1 MTVEITYYG
10 HSTLGIDVD
19 GVKLV
24 VDPFF
29 APNNPLSPVEADG
42 IEADFIVISHGH
54 GDHIADAVA
63 LAKRTGAQVI
73 SNFEIISWLAEQGVE
88 NGHGMNTGGA
98 YTFPFGRLK
107 MVVAHHSSALPDGAN
122 GGNPSGVVFQFN
134 DGHDVYFAG
143 DTSLTYDM
151 KLIGEAGGVDLA
163 LLPIG
168 DNFTMG
174 PDDAVRAAQFAQAKR
189 VIPIHYNTFPPIQQ
203 DANEFAR
210 KLMDV
215 AEIECTILEPGQS
228 YTLE

>member
-1 MTVEITYYG
+1 LTIQITYYG
-10 HSTLGIDVD
+10 HSTLAIDAD
-19 GVKLV
+19 GTKLV

-29 APNNPLSPVEADG
+29 SPNNPLAPVEVDAV
-42 IEADFIVISHGH
+42 EADFIPISHGH

-63 LAKRTGAQVI
+63 LAKRTGAQPI
-73 SNFEIISWLAEQGVE
+73 SNFEIVSWLEEQGVE
-88 NGHGMNTGGA
+88 GGHGMNTGGG
-98 YTFPFGRLK
+98 YTFPFGRMK
-107 MVVAHHSSALPDGAN
+107 MVVAHHSSALPDGSN
-122 GGNPSGVVFQFN
+122 GGNPCGIVFQFN

-174 PDDAVRAAQFAQAKR
+174 PDDAVQAAQFVKAKH

-203 DANEFAR
+203 DANAFAE
-210 KLMDV
+210 KLRRE
-215 AEIECTILEPGQS
+215 AEIDCTVLAPGES
-228 YTLE
+228 FTLG